1 MNGFLNIHKPAGL
14 TSHDVVAKVRRLL
27 GVQRVGHT
35 GTLDPAATGVL
46 PICIGKATKVAQFF
60 LETDK
65 EYRVVMRLG
74 EATDTED
81 ATGKVLSRRP
91 IASLTHEKIQ
101 KTVEGFQG
109 LQSQIAPMYSAVKV
123 GGEPLYKAARQGRQV
138 ERPSRRVIIHRINVL
153 GIEHPDSAAPHGPPD
168 ISEDQALPVRARGV
182 GASED
187 ITLPHPHGPPHII
200 DVTFDVT
207 CSKGTYVRTL
217 CADIGEKLGV
227 GGHLLRLER
236 RRSGPFHIDKAIH
249 LSEVQQRTAEGSI
262 GEKLIPM
269 EEVLSSYP
277 SLRVTPEAERFVLH
291 GAPIGAREITYFPME
306 FKTGKAV
313 LVYNAAGELVAL
325 ASALI
330 DRDQMAGV
338 GRAAPVFKINKVL
351 V

>member
-74 EATDTED
+74 ETTDTED

-109 LQSQIAPMYSAVKV
+109 LQWQIAPMYSAVKV

-138 ERPSRRVIIHRINVL
+138 ERPTRRVIVHRINVL
-153 GIEHPDSAAPHGPPD
+153 GIE
-168 ISEDQALPVRARGV
+168 VRDR
-182 GASED
+182 D
-187 ITLPHPHGPPHII
+187 DII

-306 FKTGKAV
+306 FKTGKVV

>member
-109 LQSQIAPMYSAVKV
+109 LQWQIAPMYSAVKV

-138 ERPSRRVIIHRINVL
+138 ERPTRRVIVHRINVL
-153 GIEHPDSAAPHGPPD
+153 GIE
-168 ISEDQALPVRARGV
+168 VRDR
-182 GASED
+182 D
-187 ITLPHPHGPPHII
+187 DII

-306 FKTGKAV
+306 FKTGKVV

>member
-74 EATDTED
+74 EVTDTED

-109 LQSQIAPMYSAVKV
+109 LQWQIAPMYSAVKV

-138 ERPSRRVIIHRINVL
+138 ERPTRRVIVHRINVL
-153 GIEHPDSAAPHGPPD
+153 GIE
-168 ISEDQALPVRARGV
+168 VRDR
-182 GASED
+182 D
-187 ITLPHPHGPPHII
+187 DII